1 MHYNQPTG
9 SWVMERSSSMVS
21 WCTVSSLLYWAWKST
36 LSGRI
41 LWRWKN
47 NRQLFIFVLDFGR
60 KLWSVNS
67 QPNPEVRK
75 TNWTKRVVYYILSGT
90 HQVVVIHFWSNHRG
104 QVFWENHF
112 FLFCE
117 AFGGVILLKL
127 FNPSYGFGVIDGQ
140 IAIFWDN

>member
-1 MHYNQPTG
+1 
-9 SWVMERSSSMVS
+9 MERSSSMVS

-36 LSGRI
+36 LSGTI

-104 QVFWENHF
+104 QVFWENQF
-112 FLFCE
+112 FLFWGDPKNFFDPQKPYLALETQLLGGSYSKTFHPCHS
-117 AFGGVILLKL
+117 FGDI
-127 FNPSYGFGVIDGQ
+127 Q
-140 IAIFWDN
+140 C